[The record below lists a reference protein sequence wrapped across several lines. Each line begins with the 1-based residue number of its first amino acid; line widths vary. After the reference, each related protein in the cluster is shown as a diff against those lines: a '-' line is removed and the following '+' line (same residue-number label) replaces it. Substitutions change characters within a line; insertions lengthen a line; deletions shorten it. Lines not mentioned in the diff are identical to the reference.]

1 MFVSP
6 ILFVALLVGTFLY
19 WNEFS
24 GKTLRTYWSLLIGFI
39 LMPLFVPIGTVA
51 VLVQI
56 VTVASFYA
64 HAKMKSSG
72 SL

>member
-1 MFVSP
+1 MFISP

-39 LMPLFVPIGTVA
+39 LMPLFVPI
-51 VLVQI
+51 